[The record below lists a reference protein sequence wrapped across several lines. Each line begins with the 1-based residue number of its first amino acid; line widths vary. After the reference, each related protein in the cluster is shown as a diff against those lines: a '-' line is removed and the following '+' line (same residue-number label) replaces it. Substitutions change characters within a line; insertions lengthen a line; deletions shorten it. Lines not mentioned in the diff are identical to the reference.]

1 MLTANSEMKMIL
13 LLMLFFIIGNADASE
28 GENAFFNLNLLWS
41 VINFVI
47 LLYIL
52 YYFNKKSLHI
62 GDYIKNRRAK
72 FEKEVEDATKEREDA
87 EKRYQELT
95 AKKENLEKEIIT
107 LKNQAMSQMEV
118 QKKTIEENAKTMSE
132 RIKKEAGMIAE
143 AEIARIRK
151 EIRDEIIELATK
163 KAVELIKE
171 KFSEQDQERI
181 EQEFISEIKKR
192 RIV

>member
-1 MLTANSEMKMIL
+1 MIL
-13 LLMLFFIIGNADASE
+13 VLFLFFIIENAYATE
-28 GENAFFNLNLLWS
+28 GGNAFFNLNLLWS

-47 LLYIL
+47 LLYVL
-52 YYFNKKSLHI
+52 YYFNKKSLRI
-62 GDYIKNRRAK
+62 GDFIKNRRAK
-72 FEKEVEDATKEREDA
+72 FEKEVEEATKERADA
-87 EKRYQELT
+87 EKRYLELT
-95 AKKENLEKEIIT
+95 KKKENLEKEIIA

-118 QKKTIEENAKTMSE
+118 QKRTIEENARAMSE
-132 RIKKEAGMIAE
+132 RIKKEAGMITE

-163 KAVELIKE
+163 KAIELIKE
-171 KFSEQDQERI
+171 RFSEQDQKRI